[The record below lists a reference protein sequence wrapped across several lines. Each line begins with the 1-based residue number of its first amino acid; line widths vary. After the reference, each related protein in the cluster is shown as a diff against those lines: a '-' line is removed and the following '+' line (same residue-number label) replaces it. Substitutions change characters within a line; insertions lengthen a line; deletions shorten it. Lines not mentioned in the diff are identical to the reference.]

1 MSERRDVIRT
11 KQLIEHA
18 YYELLFKK
26 GDEKITV
33 QNILDE
39 ANISRGTFY
48 AHYRDIPDLTEQVEK
63 EIILSIK
70 DCLSHAT
77 LNDILENPKEQ
88 VSAMISGIITHK
100 EELRVLLTNVDKPQS
115 IQKMK
120 YLFMLAIDADSDY
133 AISKDHPSNKEAL
146 AASQRLIV
154 KGCMAGVIFD
164 ACYYWIMSDDAADVE
179 LLTDTISDF
188 LSGGLQKVVTKNHLL

>member
-1 MSERRDVIRT
+1 MTERRDVIRT
-11 KQLIEHA
+11 KHLIEHA

-26 GDEKITV
+26 GDKKITV

-48 AHYRDIPDLTEQVEK
+48 AHYKDIPDLTEQVEK
-63 EIILSIK
+63 GIILSIK
-70 DCLSHAT
+70 DYLSHST

-88 VSAMISGIITHK
+88 VMTILSGIVTHK
-100 EELRVLLTNVDKPQS
+100 EELRVLLTNVDNPRS
-115 IQKMK
+115 MQKMK
-120 YLFMLAIDADSDY
+120 NLFMMAIDADSDY
-133 AISKDHPSNKEAL
+133 TTSKEKPSDKEAL

>member
-1 MSERRDVIRT
+1 MTQRRDVIRT

-26 GDEKITV
+26 GNEKITV

-48 AHYRDIPDLTEQVEK
+48 AHYNDIPDLTEQVEK
-63 EIILSIK
+63 GIVLSIK
-70 DCLSHAT
+70 DSLSNST
-77 LNDILENPKEQ
+77 INDILENPKEQ
-88 VSAMISGIITHK
+88 LETILSGILAHK
-100 EELRVLLTNVDKPQS
+100 EELHVLLTNVDNPRS
-115 IQKMK
+115 MQKIK
-120 YLFMLAIDADSDY
+120 NLFMLAIEADSDY
-133 AISKDHPSNKEAL
+133 TISQNHSDKTESLK
-146 AASQRLIV
+146 ASQRLIT
-154 KGCMAGVIFD
+154 KGCMAGAIFD

-179 LLTDTISDF
+179 LLTNIISDF

>member
-1 MSERRDVIRT
+1 MTERRDVIRT
-11 KQLIEHA
+11 KHLIEHA

-26 GDEKITV
+26 SDEKITV

-48 AHYRDIPDLTEQVEK
+48 AHYKDIPDLTEQVEK
-63 EIILSIK
+63 GIILSIK
-70 DCLSHAT
+70 DYLSHSS

-88 VSAMISGIITHK
+88 VSTILSGIISHK
-100 EELRVLLTNVDKPQS
+100 DELRVLLTNVDNPRS

-120 YLFMLAIDADSDY
+120 SLFLMAIDADADY
-133 AISKDHPSNKEAL
+133 LSSKTDSSEKESL

-164 ACYYWIMSDDAADVE
+164 ACYYWIMSDDAVDVE
-179 LLTDTISDF
+179 LLTDLISDF
-188 LSGGLQKVVTKNHLL
+188 LSGGLQKVVANNHLL

>member
-1 MSERRDVIRT
+1 MRERRDVIRT
-11 KQLIEHA
+11 KQTIEHA

-26 GDEKITV
+26 EDKKITV

-48 AHYRDIPDLTEQVEK
+48 AHYKDIPDLIEQVEK
-63 EIILSIK
+63 RIILSIK
-70 DCLSHAT
+70 DCLSQAT

-88 VSAMISGIITHK
+88 VGTMISGIITHK
-100 EELRVLLTNVDKPQS
+100 QELRVLLANVDNPRS

-120 YLFMLAIDADSDY
+120 NLFMLAIEADSDY
-133 AISKDHPSNKEAL
+133 TISKESPNNSETL
-146 AASQRLIV
+146 VASQRLIV

>member
-1 MSERRDVIRT
+1 MTERRDVIRT
-11 KQLIEHA
+11 KHLIEHA

-26 GDEKITV
+26 SDEKITV

-48 AHYRDIPDLTEQVEK
+48 AHYKDIPDLTEQVEK
-63 EIILSIK
+63 GIILSIK
-70 DCLSHAT
+70 DYLSHST

-88 VSAMISGIITHK
+88 VTTILSGIVTHK
-100 EELRVLLTNVDKPQS
+100 DELRVLLTNVDNPRS
-115 IQKMK
+115 MQKMK
-120 YLFMLAIDADSDY
+120 NLFMMAIDADSDY
-133 AISKDHPSNKEAL
+133 TTSKEKPSDKEAL

-179 LLTDTISDF
+179 LLTDIISDF
-188 LSGGLQKVVTKNHLL
+188 LSGGLQKVVTKNPLL

>member
-1 MSERRDVIRT
+1 MTERRDVIRT
-11 KQLIEHA
+11 KHLIEHA

-48 AHYRDIPDLTEQVEK
+48 AHYKDIPDLTEQVEK
-63 EIILSIK
+63 RIVLSIK
-70 DCLSHAT
+70 DCLSNST

-88 VSAMISGIITHK
+88 VSSIISGIITHK
-100 EELRVLLTNVDKPQS
+100 EELRVLLTNVDNPRS

-120 YLFMLAIDADSDY
+120 NLFMLAIEADSDY
-133 AISKDHPSNKEAL
+133 SISKENPNNSEAL

-179 LLTDTISDF
+179 LLTDAISDF
-188 LSGGLQKVVTKNHLL
+188 LSGGLQKVVTKNHLF